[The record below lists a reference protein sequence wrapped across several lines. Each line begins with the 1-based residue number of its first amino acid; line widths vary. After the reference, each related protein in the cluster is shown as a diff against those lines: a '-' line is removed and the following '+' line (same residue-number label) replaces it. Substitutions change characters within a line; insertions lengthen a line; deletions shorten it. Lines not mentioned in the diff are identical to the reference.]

1 MKKRL
6 LICIQAVDLDDPL
19 MGFFVTWLEEAAQS
33 FEAITVLALRIGR
46 YTLPQNVTIVPLRS
60 ESRPASRLTP
70 VWRLIKESW
79 LRRGAYDA
87 VFVRGDP
94 HYVLLAG
101 WLWRLLGKKIL
112 FWYAHWKVSQ
122 AAVWGYRMAH
132 ITIASVKAAF
142 DHPRITPL
150 FIGQNVDDRRFSAPT
165 TPHTGP
171 VRFLAFGSV
180 RPVKRIELAI
190 GGFLRGGAE
199 QAKAT
204 LTIVGPRTDRLY
216 EVQMLEKASG
226 HPLIKWQDGVSYDQV
241 PTVMA
246 SFDVMINA
254 CVGSL
259 DKVILEAMMSGLVV
273 IASTPGMIE
282 WLPNELHWLYA
293 ATLDEI
299 TLAVK
304 RVLAM
309 SAQDRWALG
318 QELRCLAIEHHSLR
332 NQVAKIVSLLA

>member
-1 MKKRL
+1 
-6 LICIQAVDLDDPL
+6 
-19 MGFFVTWLEEAAQS
+19 
-33 FEAITVLALRIGR
+33 
-46 YTLPQNVTIVPLRS
+46 
-60 ESRPASRLTP
+60 
-70 VWRLIKESW
+70 
-79 LRRGAYDA
+79 
-87 VFVRGDP
+87 
-94 HYVLLAG
+94 
-101 WLWRLLGKKIL
+101 
-112 FWYAHWKVSQ
+112 
-122 AAVWGYRMAH
+122 
-132 ITIASVKAAF
+132 
-142 DHPRITPL
+142 
-150 FIGQNVDDRRFSAPT
+150 
-165 TPHTGP
+165 
-171 VRFLAFGSV
+171 
-180 RPVKRIELAI
+180 
-190 GGFLRGGAE
+190 
-199 QAKAT
+199 
-204 LTIVGPRTDRLY
+204 
-216 EVQMLEKASG
+216 MLEKASG